1 MNLPLVPV
9 KNVVLF
15 PSLSLPLAVGRPKS
29 IAAVE
34 EAQKSADKNIL
45 VVTQKNIDADN
56 VTMADLHTIGT
67 RATVRK
73 IVSLDHSK
81 EVTVLGLTRVRIK
94 KLDTSGPFIRAE
106 FEELPRLRSEGT
118 AVEALQR
125 SILEQVKK
133 MESYTNPKG
142 TGFIAQMLHQL
153 QDMASEVYL
162 LTTILNVEQDKAQKI
177 LETENLLDAMSI
189 LYEYLTHEVQVLEV
203 QSQIASKTHSQ
214 LSQQQREHILRQ
226 QMEAIREE
234 LGEKEVN
241 GNEVT
246 SLKDRLRKCEL
257 PDYVKKEVDREL
269 KRLEQMSNQAHDYH
283 LLRTYLE
290 FIADLPWSKFTN
302 DKLDLSK
309 ARQILNEDH
318 YDLEDVKERILE
330 HLAVLKLNPEA
341 KAPILCFVGAPGVGK
356 TSLGESIARAVGR
369 KFERMSLGGLHDESE
384 LRGHRRTYVGAM
396 PGRILQAIR
405 RAGVANPVLMMDEVD
420 KLGRDFR
427 GDPSAALMEILDPSQ
442 NTSFRDNYLDLPYDL
457 SKVFFILTAN
467 SLDAIPAP
475 LLDRLEVIRLS
486 GYTEEDKVAIAQKY
500 LVPMRMKETGLS
512 PQQLEFTPGVL
523 RKIIRDY
530 TREAGL
536 REISRLIGKVARKV
550 AVKVADDSHATVV
563 PKITDLNT
571 FLGPERFFKEQVR
584 REPAIGVVAG
594 LAWTPYGGDVLYVES
609 SLLPGSK
616 GLKLTGQLGN
626 VMKESA
632 QAAQSFIWARQKKYD
647 LESNLMEKSGVHI
660 HVPEG
665 ATPKDGPS
673 AGVTMATSL
682 ASLYRQIPVRADTAM
697 TGEITLSGL
706 VLPIGGLK
714 EKALAAHRAGMKRLI
729 VPMGNQKDL
738 MDIPKKVLDEI
749 EFIFVDLL
757 DEVFANALVNEKT
770 NSYEEKKLQPVRN
783 F

>member
-1 MNLPLVPV
+1 MILPLVPV

-34 EAQKSADKNIL
+34 EAQKGPEKNLL
-45 VVTQKNIDADN
+45 VVTQKNIEADN
-56 VTMADLHTIGT
+56 VSIADLYLIGT
-67 RATVRK
+67 RASVRK
-73 IVSLDHSK
+73 VVSLDRSK
-81 EVTVLGLTRVRIK
+81 EVTVLGLSRIRLK
-94 KLDTSGPFIRAE
+94 KIDTSGSFIRAE
-106 FEELPRLRSEGT
+106 YEDLPRLRSEGT

-153 QDMASEVYL
+153 QDLASEVYL
-162 LTTILNVEQDKAQKI
+162 LTTILNVDQEKAQKI
-177 LETENLLDAMSI
+177 LETDNLLDAMSI

-234 LGEKEVN
+234 LGEKEIN

-246 SLKDRLRKCEL
+246 TLKERLKKADL
-257 PDYVKKEVDREL
+257 PEYVKKEVDREL
-269 KRLEQMSNQAHDYH
+269 KRLEQMSNQAHDYQ

-290 FIADLPWSKFTN
+290 FVADLPWSKSTV
-302 DKLDLSK
+302 DKLDLQQ
-309 ARQILNEDH
+309 ARQILNDDH

-330 HLAVLKLNPEA
+330 HLAVLKLNPQA

-427 GDPSAALMEILDPSQ
+427 GDPAAALMEILDPSQ
-442 NTSFRDNYLDLPYDL
+442 NSSFRDNYLDLPYDL

-467 SLDAIPAP
+467 NLESIPAP
-475 LLDRLEVIRLS
+475 LLDRLEVIRLA
-486 GYTEEDKVAIAQKY
+486 GYTEEDKVVIAQKY
-500 LVPMRMKETGLS
+500 LVPMRMQEAGVS
-512 PQQLEFTPGVL
+512 NQQLQFTQAVL
-523 RKIIRDY
+523 HKMIRDY

-536 REISRLIGKVARKV
+536 RELSRLIGKVARKV
-550 AVKVADDSHATVV
+550 AVRVADNPNVTIV

-571 FLGPERFFKEQVR
+571 FLGPEKFFKEQVR
-584 REPAIGVVAG
+584 REPAVGVVAG
-594 LAWTPYGGDVLYVES
+594 LAWTPYGGDVLYVEAT
-609 SLLPGSK
+609 LLPGGK
-616 GLKLTGQLGN
+616 GLKLTGQLGD

-632 QAAQSFIWARQKKYD
+632 QAAQSFIWSHQKQYKI
-647 LESNLMEKSGVHI
+647 SSSSMEKAGVHI

-673 AGVTMATSL
+673 AGITMATAL
-682 ASLYRQIPVRADTAM
+682 ASLYRNIPVRADTAM

-714 EKALAAHRAGMKRLI
+714 EKALAAHRAGIRRLI

-738 MDIPKKVLDEI
+738 IEMPKNVLNEI

-757 DEVFANALVNEKT
+757 DEVFANALVDDKP
-770 NSYEEKKLQPVRN
+770 SYVGKALQPVI
-783 F
+783 